1 LRHPAF
7 WRFFPI
13 FLCVWANSASAIG
26 LGEVRNRPVLG
37 EKLNLQI
44 ELVGGAKERVD
55 ASCFHLQKPGS
66 GDLPWLKK
74 ASFRIV
80 PSQPRVLELR
90 SDQPVRDPVLQVA
103 LQIACGHDVL
113 REYVVLALPPREF
126 KTADSKYAPEST
138 STVPGAQFQRESVV
152 PRPPRRAEQ
161 ALPARPAP
169 QPVRPSLPR
178 PQATLERVISTGPV
192 GDPILRLAT
201 ELGAMAA
208 GRDMSDDQRDI
219 LRLEFRVLLAL
230 NEQAT
235 TQLSTSE
242 RLRELETALT
252 ELQKRNV
259 VVAEKQNQA
268 LAPVAP
274 VEKPPLQAQPQ
285 PAVPAVQTVEDG
297 GAGSLLSGLIAALL
311 GALGWFGWRYYD
323 GRRQHATALTE
334 PDYPAPQARMDP
346 RRVDEVEASMRA
358 APPPVAPAATPAA
371 SEFGE
376 KGPRRDLPV
385 LDMDIGQAPPP
396 VNAPM
401 LHPADS
407 MMSIS
412 AATVDEH
419 FEANPVMELADIM
432 LSFGRVKGAAQ
443 ALQEYI
449 DQNPQEALQ
458 PWIRLMDVYRMAG
471 MRDEFEMMAR
481 NLNQQFNVEILEWE
495 QPADSGDGA
504 PVLDI
509 VLDADAGKKALAKPQ
524 SIEDM
529 PRVMQNIL
537 DWWPQPD
544 AAENLHQLLRDN
556 GGGKRLGFALP
567 VVEEIL
573 FLIGIKETINKAEAE
588 NLRH

>member
-1 LRHPAF
+1 LKHPAF

-13 FLCVWANSASAIG
+13 FLCIWANTASAIG

-44 ELVGGAKERVD
+44 ELVGGANERID
-55 ASCFHLQKPGS
+55 AGCFHLQKPAS
-66 GDLPWLKK
+66 GDLPWLRK

-90 SDQPVRDPVLQVA
+90 SDQPVRDPVLQIA

-126 KTADSKYAPEST
+126 KTAEPKYVPESM
-138 STVPGAQFQRESVV
+138 STVPGAAMQRESVV
-152 PRPPRRAEQ
+152 PRPPRPAEQ
-161 ALPARPAP
+161 VMPARPAS
-169 QPVRPSLPR
+169 QTVRPSLPR
-178 PQATLERVISTGPV
+178 PQATLERVSSSGPV

-201 ELGAMAA
+201 ELGAMAV
-208 GRDMSDDQRDI
+208 GRAMSEDQRDI

-259 VVAEKQNQA
+259 AVAEKQSQA
-268 LAPVAP
+268 LAPAAPVEKAPVAP
-274 VEKPPLQAQPQ
+274 VPAQPAT
-285 PAVPAVQTVEDG
+285 PAPPTGDDG
-297 GAGSLLSGLIAALL
+297 SFGALLSGLIAALV
-311 GALGWFGWRYYD
+311 GALGWLGWRYFN
-323 GRRQHATALTE
+323 GRRQQSAAMTE
-334 PDYPAPQARMDP
+334 ADYPAPQPRMDP
-346 RRVDEVEASMRA
+346 RRVDEVEAAIRA
-358 APPPVAPAATPAA
+358 EPPPVAPVVASPS

-376 KGPRRDLPV
+376 KAPRRELPV
-385 LDMDIGQAPPP
+385 LDMDLGQAPP

-407 MMSIS
+407 MMSVS
-412 AATVDEH
+412 AATLDEH

-471 MRDEFEMMAR
+471 MREEFEMMAR
-481 NLNQQFNVEILEWE
+481 NLNQHFNVEILEWE
-495 QPADSGDGA
+495 QPATSEGGA

-509 VLDADAGKKALAKPQ
+509 VLDGDASKKTLAKPQ

-537 DWWPQPD
+537 DWWPHPD

-573 FLIGIKETINKAEAE
+573 FLIGIKEAVNKAETE
-588 NLRH
+588 NARH